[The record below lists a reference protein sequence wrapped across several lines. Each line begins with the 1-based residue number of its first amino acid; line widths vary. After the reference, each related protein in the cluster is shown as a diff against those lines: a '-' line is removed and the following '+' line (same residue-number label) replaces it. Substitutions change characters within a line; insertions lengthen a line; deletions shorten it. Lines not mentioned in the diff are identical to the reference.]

1 MKTGESIKLAK
12 GQFCV
17 NHPWRHAY
25 AVCNVCRLPYCYIDI
40 MQDQGK
46 LYCLNDIDQSA
57 TSSDADLNPSVNSF
71 TAISSVIFLANSALL
86 GYYVYPQALYL
97 ATNAVNSGTISSL
110 LTIGQS
116 YYLPLANM
124 AIVVFGVIA
133 AFSVFRKSIYGFA
146 LGLLVSMVGLMLVLY
161 EYLNSSVPYLFVSSA
176 LLLLS
181 LASMTY
187 SKMSAAKEVIEQN
200 STVSEIEWPKTE
212 TY

>member
-40 MQDQGK
+40 MEDHGK

-57 TSSDADLNPSVNSF
+57 TSSDTDLNPSVNSF

-97 ATNAVNSGTISSL
+97 ATNAVNSGTISYL

-124 AIVVFGVIA
+124 AIAVFGVIA
-133 AFSVFRKSIYGFA
+133 AFSIFRKSIYGFA